1 MAAPALLLNL
11 NRTDSTKELLKP
23 GTTIRLLI
31 TAISLGVLFL
41 RVPPLRHVPP
51 AEPDI
56 AQLEGPIYPPKPL
69 DIELNVR
76 EGGLP
81 VTVGVPIAETNGLRD
96 VKNLAVTGP
105 DGRPVPASFRVL
117 SRWRNIVEAYG
128 YPVKWLLVDFSPSR
142 EGSHRLTSSGAAETS
157 TDLRI
162 EDGEKI
168 RVSNR
173 RLSVEIAT
181 RGEDLIKSFSLD
193 GVEQLRAGMRMN
205 LGLPEDSKPITA
217 VAELTQV
224 EERSPLRVVVRQHGT
239 IWSRV
244 TGQPHAIQLLN
255 FTIRYHF
262 YAGRP
267 YVRAQMRLVNFGSYG
282 FLSNLTGLPARHLRL
297 RSLSLGV
304 PTVEPGKGETSVLT
318 AIDAHSRIEKG
329 ESTGSASAGGFE
341 LAVPEF
347 AENYPRRLIGESS
360 GLRFDILPETGE
372 EHQFDG
378 ARAKTVDFYLGG
390 ETVKACRLTTSL
402 GASLDPAYIA
412 STGAVRPAYIE
423 KRNWKAEFP
432 GDKNLIEAAGRI
444 ERMHAVGYAVE
455 AAEGAGAVPPESI
468 NEYRLRGEN
477 GEQFGWR
484 NFGDLAWGDGYANVH
499 YDLPY
504 ILLREYLRT
513 GDERA
518 FTIGNQMAR
527 YRRDWGQ
534 HQSSD
539 PLAPK
544 GTPNF
549 KGMAFYEKG
558 DHGSF
563 REPIP
568 SHMWIEGLW
577 LHWALTGDQVS
588 YQMAVD
594 GSEALAG
601 MEFTYDNALSWNEPR
616 WVGWPILGLMAA
628 WRYSGVGGYIIKAR
642 RNIALL
648 IDAEERGG
656 SKGYYIGRDSGFGRA
671 VQPWMWGGYTMLG
684 VIEFWRDTGDRRT
697 GEFLVRVADWLIDDR
712 GGNAPLKPGRFQ
724 PDGTY
729 RPAGVPYFW
738 YPDKTA
744 PDSSTALAGL
754 CLPVL
759 TTAARISGRENLW
772 RRAGEL
778 FRDFAFYRDLPEG
791 RGYPPETRAVINFRS
806 LQFPGSVPKVYGQ
819 MGLTVQDFLADYLSH
834 RKGLTGNN
842 GKEN

>member
-1 MAAPALLLNL
+1 MP
-11 NRTDSTKELLKP
+11 KP
-23 GTTIRLLI
+23 GITIRLLI

-41 RVPPLRHVPP
+41 RIPPMSHVKSGI
-51 AEPDI
+51 PDI
-56 AQLEGPIYPPKPL
+56 AMMDGPAYESKPI
-69 DIELNVR
+69 DIPLNVR
-76 EGGLP
+76 DGGLP
-81 VTVGVPIAETNGLRD
+81 VSIGVPLAESNGLSE
-96 VKNLAVTGP
+96 VKELKMTGP
-105 DGRPVPASFRVL
+105 DGKPVAASFKVL
-117 SRWRNIVEAYG
+117 SRWRAERWNNR
-128 YPVKWLLVDFSPSR
+128 YPVKWLLVDFAPSR
-142 EGSHRLTSSGAAETS
+142 GGIHHLTSSGAADVS
-157 TDLRI
+157 TDLRV
-162 EDGEKI
+162 EDGDTI

-181 RGEDLIKSFSLD
+181 IGENLIKGFRLD
-193 GVEQLRAGMRMN
+193 GVERMRAGMFMK
-205 LGLPEDSKPITA
+205 LGLPAAQSLTA

-224 EERSPLRVVVRQHGT
+224 EERSPLRVVVRQYGT
-239 IWSRV
+239 IWSRLN
-244 TGQPHAIQLLN
+244 GGRLDKQLLN

-297 RSLSLGV
+297 RSLTLGV

-318 AIDAHSRIEKG
+318 SDDAHSRLDKG
-329 ESTGSASAGGFE
+329 ESIASISAGGFE
-341 LAVPEF
+341 LSVPEF
-347 AENYPRRLIGESS
+347 VENFPRRLIGEGP

-378 ARAKTVDFYLGG
+378 ARAKTVDFYLGSG
-390 ETVKACRLTTSL
+390 TVKACNLTTRL

-412 STGAVRPAYIE
+412 STGAVRPSLIE
-423 KRNWKAEFP
+423 KRDWREELSGNP
-432 GDKNLIEAAGRI
+432 QMQEAAERI

-468 NEYRLRGEN
+468 NEYRLRSEN

-499 YDLPY
+499 YDLPF

-513 GDERA
+513 GDDRA
-518 FTIGNQMAR
+518 FIIGSQMAR

-549 KGMAFYEKG
+549 RGMAFYEKG

-563 REPIP
+563 REPVP

-594 GSEALAG
+594 GSDALAV

-628 WRYSGVGGYIIKAR
+628 WRYTGESQYIVAAR

-648 IDAEERGG
+648 IETEERGG
-656 SKGYYIGRDSGFGRA
+656 PKGYYIGRDSGFGRA

-697 GEFLVRVADWLIDDR
+697 GEFLVRVADWLTDDR
-712 GGNAPLKPGRFQ
+712 NGNAPLKPGRFQ
-724 PDGTY
+724 PDGIY

-738 YPDKTA
+738 YPDITA

-759 TTAARISGRENLW
+759 TTAARISGRDDLW

-791 RGYPPETRAVINFRS
+791 NGFPAATRGVINFRS

-819 MGLTVQDFLADYLSH
+819 MGLTVEDFLADYLTY
-834 RKGLTGNN
+834 RRALTGSKRKDNR
-842 GKEN
+842 